1 MNKTVL
7 IVGDNPQNVEY
18 LVGGLVGAGFQV
30 ATALDGSEAW
40 EKINQYLPDLV
51 ISEVDLPDIDGFQ
64 LLNKIRENPNT
75 RSIPLI
81 FLTSR
86 GELQDKIRGF
96 QLGAKD
102 YIVKPLSAR
111 EIVARVK
118 MVLGRISKRRAQRD
132 QAEGRMMGRLEE
144 MSPVELIQNL
154 GMERKTGIL
163 TLTNENNKNGQIF
176 FKNGCV
182 VNAILGNFR
191 AEKAVYQ
198 MLSWERG
205 DFCMVFQDVDVADE
219 IPISN
224 LGLVIEGLKRLEK
237 REELMRELPS
247 PGAIFTLDPD
257 FLKFMEKKKLTPE
270 LARFIQLFDGRR
282 DVLKIIDDS
291 YYDDLTTLERIV
303 KLYKQGVLREIKE
316 ALPRRE
322 MEGEPEELLTSE
334 EFETFF
340 QRIIKDPEKKE
351 VKVLVLGT
359 AGSGKTELIRSL
371 TWPGEFRMKKLKGR
385 LSQSLEVGKTRLKDR
400 YDLTLI
406 GVPVERELI
415 FLFPK
420 LLEGASGHIVLVNA
434 LEPED
439 IDYMRYLIK
448 SIRDQCKIPYAIGV
462 TNLRKPGALDFNE
475 IKHRLGLE
483 ELTPCYALDGENAKK
498 ILLEMREPEEAYEDI
513 SGGE

>member
-7 IVGDNPQNVEY
+7 IVDDNPQNVEY
-18 LVGGLVGAGFQV
+18 LVGGLVSAGFQV

-51 ISEVDLPDIDGFQ
+51 ISEIDLPEMDGFQ

-86 GELQDKIRGF
+86 SEIQDKIRGF

-102 YIVKPLSAR
+102 YIVKPLFAR
-111 EIVARVK
+111 ETVARMK
-118 MVLGRISKRRAQRD
+118 MVLGRINKRKVQRD
-132 QAEGRMMGRLEE
+132 QTEGRMTGRLEE
-144 MSPVELIQNL
+144 LSLVDLIQRF
-154 GMERKTGIL
+154 GMEKKTGIL

-191 AEKAVYQ
+191 TEKAIYQ

-224 LGLVIEGLKRLEK
+224 LGLVIEGFKRLEK
-237 REELMRELPS
+237 RGELMGELPS
-247 PGAIFTLDPD
+247 PDAIFTLDPD
-257 FLKFMEKKKLTPE
+257 FLKFMEKKKVTPE

-291 YYDDLTTLERIV
+291 YYDDLTTLERMV
-303 KLYKQGVLREIKE
+303 KLYKQGLLREIKG
-316 ALPRRE
+316 AVPKRE

-334 EFETFF
+334 ESEAFF
-340 QRIIKDPEKKE
+340 QRIIKDPQKKE
-351 VKVLVLGT
+351 VKVLVIGT
-359 AGSGKTELIRSL
+359 AESGKTELIRSL
-371 TWPGEFRMKKLKGR
+371 TWPGEFKIKRLPGT
-385 LSQSLEVGKTRLKDR
+385 LSQSLEVGKARLKDQ
-400 YDLTLI
+400 YNLTLI
-406 GVPVERELI
+406 GISVERHLI
-415 FLFPK
+415 FLLPE
-420 LLEGASGHIVLVNA
+420 LLHQASGYIVLVDA
-434 LEPED
+434 LRPKD

-448 SIRDQCKIPYAIGV
+448 SIREQCKIPYVIGV
-462 TNLRKPGALDFNE
+462 TNLRKPRAMDFNE
-475 IKHRLGLE
+475 IKHHLGLK
-483 ELTPCYALDGENAKK
+483 ELTPCYTMDGENAKK
-498 ILLEMREPEEAYEDI
+498 ILLEMKEPEEAYEDI
-513 SGGE
+513 SGGK